1 MLEQLALVALVVLLA
16 ALTGCSSSTSG
27 VCFPLKKP
35 SFWRDGYCRQTTIN
49 TSRLSEGI
57 ISAQID
63 GKWQQFR
70 LGRLPD
76 GFIQWAVKKRATE
89 PAKDPSG
96 FLAAHCGLV
105 ATYGC
110 PRSDSNFHINNAA
123 KGIGFLPKPNKI
135 AEINRII
142 ENAFNKPLKE
152 RLSLLRK
159 FYQDFDTYFDR
170 TRLVSLELYSK
181 AKFET
186 QTFINQ
192 MTNPAC
198 SIVFLDMTSYELK
211 AIAHLLHPDDPNLS
225 EYEKEVVRFANLMHD
240 FGHGAKR
247 ISVPKFITVI
257 YYITEVFDNSPRSK
271 GRRVS
276 PPRSSP

>member
-1 MLEQLALVALVVLLA
+1 MLEQLTFVVLLA
-16 ALTGCSSSTSG
+16 FVVTMAGCTNNQSG
-27 VCFPLKKP
+27 VGFPLKKP
-35 SFWRDGYCRQTTIN
+35 SFWRDGYCRQTTVN

-63 GKWQQFR
+63 GKWQE
-70 LGRLPD
+70 LKLVKLPD
-76 GFIQWAVKKRATE
+76 GFIRWAIRKRATD
-89 PAKDPSG
+89 PAKDASG

-110 PRSDSNFHINNAA
+110 PRSDSKFHINNAA
-123 KGIGFLPKPNKI
+123 KGIGFLPKPDKI
-135 AEINRII
+135 AEINRTI

-159 FYQDFDTYFDR
+159 LYQDFDKYFDR
-170 TRLVSLELYSK
+170 TRLVSLELYSNP
-181 AKFET
+181 KFET

-211 AIAHLLHPDDPNLS
+211 AIPHLLHPDDPNLS
-225 EYEKEVVRFANLMHD
+225 EYEREVVRFANLMHD

-247 ISVPKFITVI
+247 ISAHKFITVV

-276 PPRSSP
+276 PPHSSP